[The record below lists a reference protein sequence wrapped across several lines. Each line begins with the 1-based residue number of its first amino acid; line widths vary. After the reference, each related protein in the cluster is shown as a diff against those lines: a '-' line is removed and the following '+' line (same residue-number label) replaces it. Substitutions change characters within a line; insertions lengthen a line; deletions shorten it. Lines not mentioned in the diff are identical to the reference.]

1 MSAFPSINYRIFMNY
16 KRYEVIDN
24 QSNNNDNN
32 NFTAHSYAERYLS
45 YSDSVR
51 LSVAR
56 AIVSK

>member
-1 MSAFPSINYRIFMNY
+1 MNY